1 MIAKSTGTAAR
12 SKAAEKPKVAEKP
25 KTAEKV
31 KKPVAPEVT
40 FLCRRCEKR
49 KPLAEMKL
57 VTRFVPVL
65 IVCQDCARELR

>member
-1 MIAKSTGTAAR
+1 MTAKSTGAAEK
-12 SKAAEKPKVAEKP
+12 SKAAGKPTAAVKP

-31 KKPVAPEVT
+31 KKPAAPEVT

-49 KPLAEMKL
+49 KPLADMKL

-65 IVCQDCARELR
+65 VVCEDCAGELR